1 MTREELYS
9 GMFLGTALELRL
21 FLASIL
27 LGALLGALYDL
38 FRALR
43 LCLKHPKAAV
53 FAEDVLFVTVS
64 ALSIYVFCTEL
75 CRGRLRF
82 FVMLGAA
89 AGFGIYL
96 STFGR
101 LVVRFNSSVVKTAKK
116 ALLVIGKVLKKF
128 LGDLCGVPF
137 FRKRGDEIEENPCAK
152 GNK

>member
-21 FLASIL
+21 FFASIL

-96 STFGR
+96 STLGR
-101 LVVRFNSSVVKTAKK
+101 LAVRAVSFVVN
-116 ALLVIGKVLKKF
+116 
-128 LGDLCGVPF
+128 C
-137 FRKRGDEIEENPCAK
+137 
-152 GNK
+152 